1 MRHKSAS
8 RQEADLFEAAM
19 PPVTPAPAQKA
30 RLAVLVEALLSE
42 IAAALAKAASGGR
55 GDDQDHG

>member
-1 MRHKSAS
+1 MMHKSAS
-8 RQEADLFEAAM
+8 RQADLFEAAT

-42 IAAALAKAASGGR
+42 IAVALAKGQI